1 MIETVML
8 YVALAVTE
16 PSGNTIDEEFRVMSR
31 HFDTEQECE
40 DFINN
45 WKSFIETRASD
56 TAQTLLKDGYKAKI
70 TELGC
75 TKL

>member
-1 MIETVML
+1 
-8 YVALAVTE
+8 
-16 PSGNTIDEEFRVMSR
+16 MSR

>member
-40 DFINN
+40 DFILHRN
-45 WKSFIETRASD
+45 KSV
-56 TAQTLLKDGYKAKI
+56 
-70 TELGC
+70 
-75 TKL
+75 